1 MAEIDVL
8 QAKVNGILS
17 ARGQALAE
25 PGLAAA
31 GDEEPEVFSEFDS
44 AQRDRGIELASRLM
58 RIASEVGGDAGI
70 AAALEE
76 ADRAERTERVAGL
89 VQYAVK
95 LFVTHHPEARA
106 KLRLKPLEKRQP
118 NLVRPSRAAAL
129 EGEAELAAV
138 GGGGATP
145 PEDRIDYWREDPL
158 LNDHHEHWHLVYPA
172 GGRPSAGGGRELGDR
187 HGELF
192 AYMHQ
197 QMLARYDAERLS
209 LGLPRVVRFDDY
221 RAGIP
226 QGYDPGGLRFWTGR
240 QWVLFRARPADAQIS
255 DLDPQTTVESL
266 EISRDNL
273 LNAVGTGVFDVDG
286 EQTPVAIDNLG
297 NTSEANALS
306 LDSAGATY
314 GDHHNTGHVHF
325 AYFDGNNRPGV
336 MISTATAIRDVIFY
350 RWHKQVDNI
359 YQEFQE
365 AQEPN
370 DFSDAP
376 PVRIRKETGEDGRAK
391 SLDIILCRK
400 DGLPATFDGHT
411 LGAEAF
417 GGDNWDM
424 DFAAA
429 SVPLGSGELV
439 STTDELLTEMQKRTI
454 ELVDRFGN
462 TVEEEID
469 FLSHDDYYYFL
480 RIENLSDQPR
490 KLTARIFLA
499 PERDENDE
507 GEVWTDRTSWIELDK
522 FIVQIQAGE
531 RAVVYR
537 PAQLASVVRKPAI
550 RPEDLTPGE
559 DTSPKTNQ
567 QAWCDCGWPYTL
579 LLPRG
584 TAEGKEF
591 RLFVMLSDGSDLNQP
606 ASEHCTSISYCG
618 LQDKEYPDTRLMGY
632 PFDRPFPQGIGA
644 TVEPL
649 DNMAM
654 RTIRI
659 RCKNG

>member
-1 MAEIDVL
+1 MAEIDAL
-8 QAKVNGILS
+8 QAKVNGFLS
-17 ARGQALAE
+17 ARGQGLAE
-25 PGLAAA
+25 AGLAAA

-44 AQRDRGIELASRLM
+44 GERDRGIELASRLM
-58 RIASEVGGDAGI
+58 RIANEVGGDAGI

-76 ADRAERTERVAGL
+76 ADRAESRERVAGL

-118 NLVRPSRAAAL
+118 NLVRPSKAAAL
-129 EGEAELAAV
+129 DGEAGLAAV

-172 GGRPSAGGGRELGDR
+172 GGRPSAAGGVELGDR

-209 LGLPRVVRFDDY
+209 LGLPRVERLDDY
-221 RAGIP
+221 RARIP
-226 QGYDPGGLRFWTGR
+226 EGYDPGSLRFWTGR
-240 QWVLFRARPADAQIS
+240 QWVLFRARPSNARIS
-255 DLDPQTTVESL
+255 DLDPQTTIQNL
-266 EISRDNL
+266 EIARDNL
-273 LNAVGTGVFDVDG
+273 LTAVQTGTFDIDG
-286 EQTPVAIDNLG
+286 QQTPVAIDNLG

-306 LDSAGATY
+306 LDPAGGTY
-314 GDHHNTGHVHF
+314 GDHHNMGHVHL
-325 AYFDGNNRPGV
+325 AYFDLNNRPGV
-336 MISTATAIRDVIFY
+336 MISTATAIRDVVFY
-350 RWHKQVDNI
+350 RWHKQIDSI
-359 YQEFQE
+359 FEAWQEQQ
-365 AQEPN
+365 AAN

-376 PVRIRKETGEDGRAK
+376 PVKIR
-391 SLDIILCRK
+391 DILLCRK
-400 DGLPATFDGHT
+400 DGLPANFDGKAI
-411 LGAEAF
+411 GAEAF
-417 GGDNWDM
+417 GGDRWDT

-429 SVPLGSGELV
+429 STPLGSGEMV
-439 STTDELLTEMQKRTI
+439 STTDELLTEMRKRTI
-454 ELVDRFGN
+454 ELVDRFGD

-480 RIENLSDQPR
+480 RIENLSDQPQ

-499 PERDENDE
+499 PERDGD
-507 GEVWTDRTSWIELDK
+507 GQEVWTDRASWIEMDK
-522 FIVQIQAGE
+522 FIVHLQGGE
-531 RAVVYR
+531 RSVVYR
-537 PAQLASVVRKPAI
+537 PAHSSSVVRKPAL

-584 TAEGKEF
+584 TVDGMEF
-591 RLFVMLSDGSDLNQP
+591 RLFVMLSPGDDLKQP

-618 LQDKEYPDTRLMGY
+618 LQDTEYPDSRLMGY

-644 TVEPL
+644 TVEQQ

-654 RTIRI
+654 RTLRI

>member
-1 MAEIDVL
+1 MAEIDAL

-31 GDEEPEVFSEFDS
+31 GEEGPEVFSEFDS
-44 AQRDRGIELASRLM
+44 AQRDRGIDLASRLM
-58 RIASEVGGDAGI
+58 RIASEEGGDAGI

-76 ADRAERTERVAGL
+76 AERAERTEPVAGL

-118 NLVRPSRAAAL
+118 NLVRSSKAPTL
-129 EGEAELAAV
+129 DGEAGLAAV

-145 PEDRIDYWREDPL
+145 PEDRLDYWREDPL

-209 LGLPRVVRFDDY
+209 LGLPRVARLDDY
-221 RAGIP
+221 RARIP
-226 QGYDPGGLRFWTGR
+226 QGYDPGSLRFWTGR
-240 QWVLFRARPADAQIS
+240 QWVLFRARPADARIS
-255 DLDPQTTVESL
+255 DLDPQTTIENL
-266 EISRDNL
+266 EIARDNL
-273 LNAVGTGVFDVDG
+273 LNAVETGAFDVDG

-306 LDSAGATY
+306 LDPAGTTY
-314 GDHHNTGHVHF
+314 GDHHNTGHVHL
-325 AYFDGNNRPGV
+325 AYFDGNDRPGV
-336 MISTATAIRDVIFY
+336 MITTATAIRDVVFY
-350 RWHKQVDNI
+350 RWHKQVDHI
-359 YQEFQE
+359 YQEFQDGGD
-365 AQEPN
+365 PN

-376 PVRIRKETGEDGRAK
+376 PVRMRKETGDDGRAK

-400 DGLPATFDGHT
+400 DGLPATFDGKA

-417 GGDNWDM
+417 GGDHWDT

-439 STTDELLTEMQKRTI
+439 STTDELLTEMKKRTI
-454 ELVDRFGN
+454 ELMDRFGS

-499 PERDENDE
+499 PERDGDGE
-507 GEVWTDRTSWIELDK
+507 EVWTDRTSWIELDK
-522 FIVQIQAGE
+522 FIVQLEGGE

-537 PAQLASVVRKPAI
+537 PAHLASVVRKPAL

-584 TAEGKEF
+584 TADAMEF

-644 TVEPL
+644 TVEQQE
-649 DNMAM
+649 NMAM
-654 RTIRI
+654 RTVKI